1 VLVGDID
8 GIVLS
13 ASPGEV
19 RVDFFVPHGTA
30 AGPRTVTVSGP
41 GGSASRADALEL
53 TFYIVAPAGTAD
65 GRGTYQ
71 SPISL
76 CDLRDALPRLGDT
89 ASLLAGDHVCSFGTA
104 MELPGGMTV
113 AGAGS
118 DVTVLRGA
126 VGSFDGFRVGTEP
139 GGFPSVFRGFTIEA
153 SAAGALILD
162 GRVNLVADDLVIE
175 GAGII
180 VQTDGF
186 ATMTVTGLRQ
196 SGPGI
201 GIDGRGRMELTMTGS
216 RFSDCTT
223 GLLVRGGSA
232 DVTDTVFER
241 CQLGV
246 RGGFIDGGLSD
257 PFVGVIDSEFVDDV
271 IGVAVGRG
279 FTSVSNSVFTDL
291 EVTTQASQAGA
302 RVGFGTL
309 YISGSEISGMDQAG
323 IIVQTDGFATMTVTG
338 LRQSGPGIGI
348 DGRGRMEL
356 TMTGSRF
363 SDCTTGL
370 LVRGGSADVTDT
382 VFERCQLGVRGG
394 FIDGGLS
401 DPFVSVIDSEFVD
414 DVIGVAVGRGFT
426 SVSNSVFTDL
436 EVTTQASQ
444 AGARVGFGTLY
455 ISGSEIS
462 GMDQIGISV
471 EGSGTTEGFAHAV
484 VTNVTIIGGPIGIQL
499 GGFPDDE
506 TLAVR
511 NSIVRDQTVASV
523 LATADGSFAII
534 DLGNDGGPG
543 GNQLSVVSGVA
554 LLDARPDPFPGDD
567 VMDCTGITLN
577 GRTYSGLVEGA
588 AESLPDYQITGSGI
602 LQF

>member
-1 VLVGDID
+1 MGWRGMGALAALGCALLFATGACGGDDDDGTDDDGTDDGTGSDASLPDAGVPDGGVPDGAIDPPDPDAAVDAALPDAGVDAGVDGIAIDGVVTADGFTQVRQGAAAELVITGRELGEVDTVLVGDID

-53 TFYIVAPAGTAD
+53 TFYIVAPTGTAD

-76 CDLRDALPRLGDT
+76 CDLRDALPALGDT
-89 ASLLAGDHVCSFGTA
+89 ASLLAGDHACDPPSGVP

-118 DVTVLRGA
+118 DVTVVRGA
-126 VGSFDGFRVGTEP
+126 AGSFTGFRVGPEP

-153 SAAGALILD
+153 QAAGALILD
-162 GRVNLVADDLVIE
+162 GRVSLVADDLVIE
-175 GAGII
+175 G
-180 VQTDGF
+180 
-186 ATMTVTGLRQ
+186 
-196 SGPGI
+196 PGI
-201 GIDGRGRMELTMTGS
+201 
-216 RFSDCTT
+216 
-223 GLLVRGGSA
+223 V
-232 DVTDTVFER
+232 
-241 CQLGV
+241 
-246 RGGFIDGGLSD
+246 
-257 PFVGVIDSEFVDDV
+257 
-271 IGVAVGRG
+271 
-279 FTSVSNSVFTDL
+279 
-291 EVTTQASQAGA
+291 
-302 RVGFGTL
+302 
-309 YISGSEISGMDQAG
+309 
-323 IIVQTDGFATMTVTG
+323 VQTDGFATMTVTG

-414 DVIGVAVGRGFT
+414 DMIGVAVGRGFT
-426 SVSNSVFTDL
+426 SVSDSVFTDL

-471 EGSGTTEGFAHAV
+471 EGSGATEGFAHAV
-484 VTNVTIIGGPIGIQL
+484 VTDVTIIGGPIGIQL

-506 TLAVR
+506 TLGVR

-534 DLGNDGGPG
+534 DLGNDGEPG

-567 VMDCTGITLN
+567 VIDCTGITLN
-577 GRTYSGLVEGA
+577 GRTYSGLVEGP

>member
-1 VLVGDID
+1 MGWRGMGALAALGCALLFATGACGGDDDDGRDDDGTDDDGTDDDGTASDASLPDAGVPDGAVDPPEADAAVDAALPDAGVDAGVDGIAIDGVVTADGFTQVRQGGSAELVITGRELGEVDTVLVGDID

-139 GGFPSVFRGFTIEA
+139 GGFPSVFRGFTMEA
-153 SAAGALILD
+153 SAAGALLLD
-162 GRVNLVADDLVIE
+162 GRVSLVADDLVIE
-175 GAGII
+175 G
-180 VQTDGF
+180 
-186 ATMTVTGLRQ
+186 
-196 SGPGI
+196 
-201 GIDGRGRMELTMTGS
+201 
-216 RFSDCTT
+216 
-223 GLLVRGGSA
+223 
-232 DVTDTVFER
+232 
-241 CQLGV
+241 
-246 RGGFIDGGLSD
+246 
-257 PFVGVIDSEFVDDV
+257 
-271 IGVAVGRG
+271 
-279 FTSVSNSVFTDL
+279 
-291 EVTTQASQAGA
+291 
-302 RVGFGTL
+302 
-309 YISGSEISGMDQAG
+309 AG